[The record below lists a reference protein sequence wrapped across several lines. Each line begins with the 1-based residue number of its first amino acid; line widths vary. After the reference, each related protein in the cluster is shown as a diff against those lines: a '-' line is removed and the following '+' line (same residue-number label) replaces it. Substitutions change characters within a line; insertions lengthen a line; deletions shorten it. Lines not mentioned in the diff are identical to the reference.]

1 MALIVGSLFYN
12 LSEDT
17 SSFFVRGSLLFFAVL
32 LNAFGSALEV
42 SFIPQD
48 IRISLAANYFQILAL
63 YAQRPIV
70 EKHGRY
76 ALYHPSAEGVAS
88 MLTDVPYKILNAI
101 TFNVPLYFLT
111 NLRREADAFFFFLLI
126 SFTIT
131 LVMSMLFRTV
141 GSVTKSL
148 AQAMAPTSVVILAMV
163 MYTGFVIPT
172 SYMLGWIRWVR
183 YVNPIGKLYFSAT
196 SCSVVVSNINSIW
209 L

>member
-1 MALIVGSLFYN
+1 MPAKFL
-12 LSEDT
+12 
-17 SSFFVRGSLLFFAVL
+17 
-32 LNAFGSALEV
+32 
-42 SFIPQD
+42 
-48 IRISLAANYFQILAL
+48 QILAL

-141 GSVTKSL
+141 GSITRSL
-148 AQAMAPTSVVILAMV
+148 AQAMAPTSVVILALV

-172 SYMLGWIRWVR
+172 PYMLGWIRWIR
-183 YVNPIGKLYFSAT
+183 HVNPIGKLYSGFFMEQLDLTYLQHMDLSHCLLTNFTIAIFPVPISFLLDLDT
-196 SCSVVVSNINSIW
+196 RMLGHLTKCV
-209 L
+209 LA